1 MRRST
6 SIILLFLFALVAG
19 GCVSGTQQ
27 TGNGGARK
35 PKGPN
40 DPIFIGFSMD
50 TLKEERWQ
58 RDKELVEKHA
68 KEVGAQLDVEVAQG
82 SDTIQVQQADTMLTK
97 GVDVLIIAPH
107 NGEVWTQIIDK
118 AHRQGVPVISYDR
131 LIKNVDVELYV
142 SHQVV
147 KMGEMQGKYALD
159 HIPKGNYVLIGGSQ
173 TDNNALLLRQ
183 GQMNI
188 LKPAV
193 DRGDIKIVADQ
204 YAKDWLASEAHRITE
219 DALTKSGNDVQAIV
233 ASNDGTAGGAISA
246 LPPNLVGKVLVTGQ
260 DAQLDA
266 CQSIVEGRQT
276 MTVYKSIKPLAY
288 SAVDSALKLARGEKV
303 DAPDKI
309 NNGKIEVPSIL
320 QEPVSVDKSNMMQ
333 TVIKDGYHSMEEVY
347 KNVPKDQWPKATAS
361 NSPARES
368 GLLYAMAGFFFAAVV
383 LLRVQGNDHHN

>member
-1 MRRST
+1 MRHART
-6 SIILLFLFALVAG
+6 VLAGLVFAATLASA
-19 GCVSGTQQ
+19 CVSGTQ
-27 TGNGGARK
+27 TNSGVAK
-35 PKGPN
+35 KKKGPN

-58 RDKELVEKHA
+58 RDKVLVEQRA

-82 SDTIQVQQADTMLTK
+82 NDTVQAQQADTMLTK
-97 GVDVLIIAPH
+97 GVDVLIVAPH
-107 NGEVWTQIIDK
+107 NGEVAASIVEK

-131 LIKNVDVELYV
+131 LIKNCDVDLYV

-159 HIPKGNYVLIGGSQ
+159 HVPKGNYVLIGGSQ

-188 LKPAV
+188 LQPAI
-193 DRGDIKIVADQ
+193 DRGDVKIVANQ
-204 YAKDWLASEAHRITE
+204 FARDWLASEAHRIAE
-219 DALTKSGNDVQAIV
+219 DALTKSGNEIQAIV

-246 LPPNLVGKVLVTGQ
+246 LPPSLVGKVLVTGQ

-266 CQSIVEGRQT
+266 CQRIVEGRQT
-276 MTVYKSIKPLAY
+276 MTVYKAIKPLAY

-309 NNGKIEVPSIL
+309 NNGKIDVPSIL
-320 QEPVSVDKSNMMQ
+320 QQPVSVDKSNMMQ
-333 TVIKDGYHSMEEVY
+333 TVVKDGYHTMEEVY

-361 NSPARES
+361 SAPERGVLFA
-368 GLLYAMAGFFFAAVV
+368 AGFFFVV
-383 LLRVQGNDHHN
+383 FVLVRAYGK

>member
-1 MRRST
+1 MRRS
-6 SIILLFLFALVAG
+6 SLIVLLLLFALVAG

-27 TGNGGARK
+27 TNTGGAK
-35 PKGPN
+35 KKKGPN
-40 DPIFIGFSMD
+40 DPVFIGFSMD

-58 RDKELVEKHA
+58 RDKELVEEHA
-68 KEVGAQLDVEVAQG
+68 KAVGAQLDVEVAQG
-82 SDTIQVQQADTMLTK
+82 NDTTQVQQADTMLTK

-107 NGEVWTQIIDK
+107 NGEVWTQIIEK

-159 HIPKGNYVLIGGSQ
+159 HVPKGNYVLIGGSQ

-183 GQMNI
+183 GQMKI
-188 LKPAV
+188 LKPAI

-204 YAKDWLASEAHRITE
+204 YARDWLPIEAHRITE

-233 ASNDGTAGGAISA
+233 ASNDGTAGGAASA
-246 LPPNLVGKVLVTGQ
+246 LPPSLEGKVLITGQ

-266 CQSIVEGRQT
+266 CQRIVEGRQT
-276 MTVYKSIKPLAY
+276 MTVYKAIKPLAY
-288 SAVDSALKLARGEKV
+288 SAVDSAMKLARGEKV

-309 NNGKIEVPSIL
+309 NNGKIDVPSIL

-333 TVIKDGYHSMEEVY
+333 TVIKDGYHTMEEVY

-361 NSPARES
+361 NSPGKES
-368 GLLYAMAGFFFAAVV
+368 GLLFAAASFFFTDLALV
-383 LLRVQGNDHHN
+383 RVWGK

>member
-1 MRRST
+1 MKRRT
-6 SIILLFLFALVAG
+6 LLLCVVVLGLVAG
-19 GCVSGTQQ
+19 ACVSGTQQ
-27 TGNGGARK
+27 AGNGARK
-35 PKGPN
+35 KKGPN

-58 RDKELVEKHA
+58 RDKELVEQHA

-82 SDTIQVQQADTMLTK
+82 NDTTQVQQADTMLTK

-147 KMGEMQGKYALD
+147 KMGEMQGQYALD
-159 HIPKGNYVLIGGSQ
+159 HMPKGNYVLIGGSQ

-188 LKPAV
+188 LKPAI

-204 YAKDWLASEAHRITE
+204 FAKDWLASEAHRITE

-233 ASNDGTAGGAISA
+233 ASNDGTAGGAASA
-246 LPPNLVGKVLVTGQ
+246 LPPNLAEKVLITGQ

-266 CQSIVEGRQT
+266 CQRIVEGRQT

-288 SAVDSALKLARGEKV
+288 SAVDSAIKLARGEKV

-309 NNGKIEVPSIL
+309 NNGKIDVPSIL
-320 QEPVSVDKSNMMQ
+320 QSPVSVDKSNMMQ
-333 TVIKDGYHSMEEVY
+333 TVIKDGYHTMEEVY
-347 KNVPKDQWPKATAS
+347 KNVPKDQWPKATAG
-361 NSPARES
+361 NSAA
-368 GLLYAMAGFFFAAVV
+368 LLFGAVGFFFAAVALV
-383 LLRVQGNDHHN
+383 PA

>member
-6 SIILLFLFALVAG
+6 LVVLLFLFALIAG

-27 TGNGGARK
+27 TNNGGARK
-35 PKGPN
+35 TKGPN

-159 HIPKGNYVLIGGSQ
+159 HLPKGNYVLIGGSQ

-188 LKPAV
+188 LKPAI

-204 YAKDWLASEAHRITE
+204 FAKDWLASEAHRITE

-233 ASNDGTAGGAISA
+233 ASNDGTAGGAASA
-246 LPPNLVGKVLVTGQ
+246 LPPNLEGKVLITGQ

-266 CQSIVEGRQT
+266 CQRIVEGRQT

-288 SAVDSALKLARGEKV
+288 SAVDSAIKLARGEKV

-309 NNGKIEVPSIL
+309 NNGRIDVPSIL

-333 TVIKDGYHSMEEVY
+333 TVIKDGYHTMEEVY

-361 NSPARES
+361 NSPAKES
-368 GLLYAMAGFFFAAVV
+368 AALFAAVGFFLAAVV
-383 LLRVQGNDHHN
+383 LVRA

>member
-1 MRRST
+1 
-6 SIILLFLFALVAG
+6 
-19 GCVSGTQQ
+19 
-27 TGNGGARK
+27 
-35 PKGPN
+35 
-40 DPIFIGFSMD
+40 MD

-82 SDTIQVQQADTMLTK
+82 SDTVQVQQADTMLTK

-107 NGEVWTQIIDK
+107 NGEVWTQLIDK

-159 HIPKGNYVLIGGSQ
+159 HMPKGNYVLIGGSQ

-188 LKPAV
+188 LKPAI
-193 DRGDIKIVADQ
+193 DRGDIKVVADQ

-233 ASNDGTAGGAISA
+233 ASNDGTAGGAASA
-246 LPPNLVGKVLVTGQ
+246 LPPNLEGKVLITGQ

-266 CQSIVEGRQT
+266 CQRIVEGRQT

-309 NNGKIEVPSIL
+309 NNGKIDVPSIL

-333 TVIKDGYHSMEEVY
+333 TVVKDGYHTMEEVY

-361 NSPARES
+361 NSPASDS
-368 GLLYAMAGFFFAAVV
+368 GLMFALIGFFFAAVV
-383 LLRVQGNDHHN
+383 LVRA